1 MGMAHKRRRTCSGCH
16 KKVVAVFNPDAAKV
30 VTTVPIGDG
39 VDANAF
45 DPGANLAF
53 SRNGDGTLTVV
64 HEDSPD
70 KYTVVQNAQTQ
81 RGARTMALNPNNH
94 EVYLVTAEFEEQP
107 PAEGQ
112 TRPRRT
118 MKPGSFTLLVMEKK

>member
-1 MGMAHKRRRTCSGCH
+1 
-16 KKVVAVFNPDAAKV
+16 
-30 VTTVPIGDG
+30 
-39 VDANAF
+39 
-45 DPGANLAF
+45 
-53 SRNGDGTLTVV
+53 
-64 HEDSPD
+64 
-70 KYTVVQNAQTQ
+70 
-81 RGARTMALNPNNH
+81 MALDSINH